1 MKNKFI
7 VTLFAY
13 CLFSVFSG
21 CNAQSSETKYDPNGI
36 HWMSF
41 EEAVKSNDEKPKR
54 IFIDT
59 YTEWCG
65 WCKKMDAATFS
76 DPAVVKYMNEHFYAV
91 KLDAET
97 KDTILFRDKSFT
109 YVKEYKTNQI
119 AIDLMQGQMSYPT
132 YSFLDGQYQ
141 LLYNL
146 KGYQT
151 IEQFL
156 PILQYF
162 AEEQYKN
169 NIKLEDFVSKVS
181 SGNQK

>member
-1 MKNKFI
+1 MKNKIIVAFI
-7 VTLFAY
+7 GSCMFSLF
-13 CLFSVFSG
+13 LG
-21 CNAQSSETKYDPNGI
+21 CNAQSSENKYDPNGI

-41 EEAVKSNDEKPKR
+41 EEAVKKNDANPKR

-65 WCKKMDAATFS
+65 WCKKMDASTFK
-76 DPAVVKYMNEHFYAV
+76 DPAVIKYMNDNFYAV

-97 KDTILFRDKSFT
+97 KDTISFHDKKFG
-109 YVKEYKTNQI
+109 YVAEYKTNQI

-132 YSFLDGQYQ
+132 YTFLDGQYQ
-141 LLYNL
+141 LIYNA

-151 IEQFL
+151 VDQFL
-156 PILQYF
+156 PELHYF

-169 NIKLEDFVSKVS
+169 NIKLEDYISKQT